1 MYLKNLKAGKKY
13 IEDIKEDRETKS
25 QKQCGAIFG
34 VLIPAIQVRM
44 TDMGLGICNVA
55 PSQDF
60 VKDILYKCCG
70 GVGEH
75 GENMTL
81 SKMNVL
87 HATKFIDNIYTFCV
101 SQLDGFQA
109 PVLDPN
115 WRDHFPPA
123 PVWSDIIKID
133 EYEAWLKHNPV
144 DPRITDIEHYG
155 IEYKGAY

>member
-1 MYLKNLKAGKKY
+1 MKFKCIATNDNLAYDPQTLQRRTMYIKNLKEGKRY
-13 IEDIKEDRETKS
+13 IEEIKEDRETKS

-44 TDMGLGICNVA
+44 VDMGLGICNVA

-87 HATKFIDNIYTFCV
+87 HATLFIDNIYHFCAK
-101 SQLDGFQA
+101 QLDGFQA
-109 PVLDPN
+109 PILDPN
-115 WRDHFPPA
+115 WREHFPPA
-123 PVWSDIIKID
+123 PV
-133 EYEAWLKHNPV
+133 
-144 DPRITDIEHYG
+144 
-155 IEYKGAY
+155 